1 MSDHFDE
8 TARRMGKPLEAFG
21 GRGLK
26 KMLIT
31 AAAIACVGFCCV
43 CYDLFFG
50 VEHSKP
56 TYVGA
61 VLMLAAAAYVA
72 WRGREKSRALTVCR
86 HGLVVQEN
94 ARETEYMWDEIA
106 HVMIGRNTD
115 PAERGI
121 AVVLI
126 DGKRIEF
133 APQFFQSEESGHR
146 QEACVRLLRSYVRD
160 VRRG

>member
-8 TARRMGKPLEAFG
+8 TARRMGKPIEAFG

-26 KMLIT
+26 KLLIT
-31 AAAIACVGFCCV
+31 AAAIACVGFCGV
-43 CYDLFFG
+43 TFDLFTRPDHG
-50 VEHSKP
+50 KP

-61 VLMLAAAAYVA
+61 ALMLFAATLVA
-72 WRGREKSRALTVCR
+72 WRGREKSRAFTVCR
-86 HGLVVQEN
+86 HGILVREN

-106 HVMIGRNTD
+106 HVMVGRNAD

-133 APQFFQSEESGHR
+133 APRFWQSEETGHR
-146 QEACVRLLRSYVRD
+146 QDACVRLLRSYVRD